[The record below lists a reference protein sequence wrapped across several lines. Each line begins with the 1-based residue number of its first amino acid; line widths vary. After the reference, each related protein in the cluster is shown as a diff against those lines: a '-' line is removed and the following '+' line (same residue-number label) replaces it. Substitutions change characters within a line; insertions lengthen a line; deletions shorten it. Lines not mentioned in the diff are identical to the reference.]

1 MFLIGTVV
9 AAEKE
14 LIMAKKIFTG
24 ILGVFLVVF
33 GAVCVFADY
42 LPEVTEETKVYV
54 KFGGNDQ
61 ADGLTPDTAKATL
74 GQLNGSGAV
83 SLLKDGGTLVTNGK
97 IVVGG
102 NYVLPELG
110 SALLITADDGT
121 VNYMG
126 AGNNPVGAL
135 KMTNGASLTLQSD
148 VIFDKI
154 HLFQEFSTSNVIK
167 VTNNSTLVVG
177 SEVVCSSNTNLSKP
191 VYMTIE
197 VEAGSTV
204 ILNGGIF
211 QKVTGGGTIVNNGAT
226 IIEGRTA
233 VYVKDGGT
241 GDGSSAET
249 PAGTLTE
256 AMNALDLESDCTIV
270 ICGAFTQRGD
280 YVYSKEF
287 SGTVTITSV
296 YGGTDY
302 RTQGAEYISPAQ
314 RFVCSGAYIFKDITF
329 RLTGDYFF
337 VIANHNPVTIDTG
350 VEMRAKS
357 QNLTGL
363 SITRGFSVLGGFQ
376 YGQSE
381 TLSAGMPPMS
391 SAEPVQITVRSGSKI
406 AIGAYA
412 RLDLKHP
419 EDVADYTG
427 KSTITVEGT
436 AEVGQLYYAQVN
448 GKSAGNGDVEIN
460 MRGDASI
467 TRISGSDVPG
477 PMKSLVLN
485 WQSGIIGEFARG
497 AEDTARDGFTLNYSK
512 TVADTEQFAAISAG
526 FDILNTAASAF
537 SAFRTY
543 ENQFTDLEENAWY
556 LPYIQTAY
564 EYALANG
571 TSDTKFSPEG
581 KFTVAQALTAAAN
594 IHTAYTG
601 NAVSAAVAGEAWYAP
616 YAAYCVQHGI
626 ITETQFTDYNRNI
639 TRGEMAIVFANIL
652 PDDAYAVVRSGSNPD
667 VTAGMDC
674 YDAVQKLYN
683 AGIVGGDSGTGNY
696 RPNDEIVRS
705 EACVIFTRIAVAEYR
720 AK

>member
-1 MFLIGTVV
+1 M
-9 AAEKE
+9 
-14 LIMAKKIFTG
+14 
-24 ILGVFLVVF
+24 
-33 GAVCVFADY
+33 
-42 LPEVTEETKVYV
+42 
-54 KFGGNDQ
+54 
-61 ADGLTPDTAKATL
+61 
-74 GQLNGSGAV
+74 
-83 SLLKDGGTLVTNGK
+83 
-97 IVVGG
+97 
-102 NYVLPELG
+102 
-110 SALLITADDGT
+110 
-121 VNYMG
+121 
-126 AGNNPVGAL
+126 
-135 KMTNGASLTLQSD
+135 
-148 VIFDKI
+148 
-154 HLFQEFSTSNVIK
+154 
-167 VTNNSTLVVG
+167 
-177 SEVVCSSNTNLSKP
+177 
-191 VYMTIE
+191 
-197 VEAGSTV
+197 
-204 ILNGGIF
+204 
-211 QKVTGGGTIVNNGAT
+211 
-226 IIEGRTA
+226 
-233 VYVKDGGT
+233 
-241 GDGSSAET
+241 
-249 PAGTLTE
+249 
-256 AMNALDLESDCTIV
+256 
-270 ICGAFTQRGD
+270 
-280 YVYSKEF
+280 
-287 SGTVTITSV
+287 
-296 YGGTDY
+296 
-302 RTQGAEYISPAQ
+302 
-314 RFVCSGAYIFKDITF
+314 
-329 RLTGDYFF
+329 
-337 VIANHNPVTIDTG
+337 
-350 VEMRAKS
+350 
-357 QNLTGL
+357 
-363 SITRGFSVLGGFQ
+363 
-376 YGQSE
+376 
-381 TLSAGMPPMS
+381 
-391 SAEPVQITVRSGSKI
+391 QITVRSGSKI

-626 ITETQFTDYNRNI
+626 ITETQFIDYNRNI